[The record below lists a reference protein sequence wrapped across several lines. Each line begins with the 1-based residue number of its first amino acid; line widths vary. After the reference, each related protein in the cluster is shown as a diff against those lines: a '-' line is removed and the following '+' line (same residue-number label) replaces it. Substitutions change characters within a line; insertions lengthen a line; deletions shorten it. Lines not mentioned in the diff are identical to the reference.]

1 MLLISQQIVTE
12 KTFIAMLCKLSGVR
26 PLHTAA
32 RCAHELMCILQSL
45 NGGEGFEWLEK
56 KEMEEERLG
65 TDVIA
70 VYFSSE
76 NIIIDNIKTLI
87 QGP

>member
-1 MLLISQQIVTE
+1 M
-12 KTFIAMLCKLSGVR
+12 A
-26 PLHTAA
+26 
-32 RCAHELMCILQSL
+32 
-45 NGGEGFEWLEK
+45 WK

-65 TDVIA
+65 TDIIA

-87 QGP
+87 QGPWVSV